1 MKVDV
6 RDFLKSDGNSLDIEF
21 DNKIEYL
28 DSVDSEISFEKPVNF
43 SGKAVNVSG
52 VIKLDGNLV
61 AEYTTKCIRCLKDI
75 TRNMNI
81 KIREDIQSPSSD
93 VAAEAYT
100 YSDNYF
106 DLDKIL
112 TDNIILNLPM
122 KNVCKDA
129 CKGLCPV
136 CGTDIN
142 ETECGC
148 RVDNIDPRMEALK
161 GFFKE

>member
-6 RDFLKSDGNSLDIEF
+6 RDLLKSNGNSLDIDF

-28 DSVDSEISFEKPVNF
+28 DSLRPEISFEKPVNF
-43 SGKAVNVSG
+43 SGKAVNISG
-52 VIKLDGNLV
+52 VIKLEGDLE

-75 TRNMNI
+75 IRNINI

-93 VAAEAYT
+93 VEAEAYT
-100 YSDNYF
+100 YSENYF

-122 KNVCKDA
+122 KNVCKDN

-136 CGTDIN
+136 CGTDFN
-142 ETECGC
+142 EAECGC

-161 GFFKE
+161 DFFKE